1 MVKPEKIHLH
11 KRSKQLEL
19 VYPDEQYFTLNAE
32 YLRVFS
38 PSAEVRGHHPNQA
51 TLQVEKKDV
60 AIESIIAVGNYA
72 IQIFFDDQHSSGI
85 YSWEYLHQ
93 LCIHHDEYWQRYLY
107 QLKQQK
113 KFREANT
120 EIINATKL

>member
-1 MVKPEKIHLH
+1 MVKPEKIHLY
-11 KRSKQLEL
+11 KRSKKLEL
-19 VYPDEQYFTLNAE
+19 IYTGAQHFTLDAE

-38 PSAEVRGHHPNQA
+38 PSAEVRGHHPSQA
-51 TLQVEKKDV
+51 TLQYGKKDV

-93 LCIHHDEYWQRYLY
+93 LCIHHDEYWQRYLN
-107 QLKQQK
+107 QLKQQQK
-113 KFREANT
+113 CRESNT
-120 EIINATKL
+120 EIINAIKF